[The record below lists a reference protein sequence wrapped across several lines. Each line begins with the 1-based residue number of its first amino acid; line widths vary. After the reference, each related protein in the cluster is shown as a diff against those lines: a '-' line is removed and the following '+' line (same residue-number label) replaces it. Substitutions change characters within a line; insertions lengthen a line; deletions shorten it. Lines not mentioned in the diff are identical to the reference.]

1 MNIETKERDGG
12 VTFECRVLP
21 RAGKNAV
28 RGERG
33 GVLQVALSAPPVDGR
48 ANEEL
53 ISFLSDILSV
63 SKSRIS
69 ILRGDRSRTKLV
81 LILGITREKFIS
93 TLVTGGQ
100 SSVVEN

>member
-1 MNIETKERDGG
+1 MTIETKERGG
-12 VTFECRVLP
+12 GITFECRVLP
-21 RAGKNAV
+21 RAGRNAV

-53 ISFLSDILSV
+53 VSFLSDILSI

-69 ILRGDRSRTKLV
+69 ILRGERSRTKLV
-81 LILGITREKFIS
+81 LILGLTRENLIDRIS
-93 TLVTGGQ
+93 G
-100 SSVVEN
+100 N